1 MHRIIHH
8 LLRRNYAIVAQG
20 GGAFGV
26 LSITKLI
33 NSPIINQINAL

>member
-1 MHRIIHH
+1 MHRITYR
-8 LLRRNYAIVAQG
+8 LLSGIYAIVAQG